1 MRTEKKNIPIA
12 EQFTA
17 DQTLDFIS
25 DIELFIEEKY
35 FSFKNIQLKNHFIN
49 VKDNTLVNFF
59 QKPWLYFQ
67 IYFLT

>member
-1 MRTEKKNIPIA
+1 MRTEKNIPIA

-49 VKDNTLVNFF
+49 VKDNTLVNF
-59 QKPWLYFQ
+59 QKHWLYFQ